1 LIFIFGI
8 KRKGLRLGTVLALC
22 SQCRTPAAQVVNR
35 VRTFISVFFIPII
48 PIGTKY
54 RTTCTMCGVT
64 STVSREV
71 AERLV
76 TDGHTQRSAPSG
88 SQGWSMGSPTPR
100 DVLPGSQ
107 SPSE

>member
-8 KRKGLRLGTVLALC
+8 KRRVLRLGAVLALC

-35 VRTFISVFFIPII
+35 VRTFFSLFFIPIV
-48 PIGTKY
+48 PIATKY

-64 STVSREV
+64 TTVSREV

-76 TDGHTQRSAPSG
+76 AEGNTQRSAPSG
-88 SQGWSMGSPTPR
+88 WQPGPTASSAQP
-100 DVLPGSQ
+100 DSLPGGQ
-107 SPSE
+107 SASG